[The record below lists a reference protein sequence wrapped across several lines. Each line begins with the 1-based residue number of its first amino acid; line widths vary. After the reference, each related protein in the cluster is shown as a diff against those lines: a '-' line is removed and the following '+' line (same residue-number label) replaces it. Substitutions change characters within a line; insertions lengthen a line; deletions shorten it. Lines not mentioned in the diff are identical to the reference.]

1 MEYEFESMGIR
12 YPEIQ
17 GSVVAS
23 PSKVALFKQTSY
35 FHDSEVKMAKMPGM
49 QFVMGRQ

>member
-1 MEYEFESMGIR
+1 MGIR
-12 YPEIQ
+12 YPEFQ

-23 PSKVALFKQTSY
+23 PSMFELFKKTPY
-35 FHDSEVKMAKMPGM
+35 FHDSEVKMAMMPGM